1 MLFAVVYRMNPDYLM
16 LLFTDELGKKM
27 LVGGVVMQL
36 LGAWSFAKLSTS
48 GSSRTQL
55 AFSRVASTT
64 LRGFPTM
71 DLLLAKALISTDLM
85 TKLAIFGAVAC
96 GVWWLLGDSAPKA
109 SPAPSA
115 GSTSSANRIP
125 ARATAGWRKRSDGM
139 TKLLEKAT
147 PAFSKPLQPKT
158 EAEVGKLRLKLGYA
172 GFRGET
178 AASIFLG
185 LKLIC
190 LFGGFFVGGGMLVFQ
205 PRLSTTK
212 SMMYTVGSAGV
223 AFYLPEVVLW
233 FLTKSRQDNIFFGLP
248 DALDLM
254 VVCVEAGLGLDQ
266 AMRKVSEEMKK
277 TYVVIAEEFGLCNL
291 QLQMGR
297 SRNEVLHELGAR
309 TGVDDLKALAA
320 ILIQADKFGS
330 SVAQALRVQ
339 SDSMRVRRRQ
349 LAEEKAAK
357 TAVKLIFPLVIFIFP
372 AIFIVLVGPAAITM
386 INEMFPAMA
395 KK

>member
-1 MLFAVVYRMNPDYLM
+1 MN
-16 LLFTDELGKKM
+16 TI
-27 LVGGVVMQL
+27 
-36 LGAWSFAKLSTS
+36 
-48 GSSRTQL
+48 L
-55 AFSRVASTT
+55 AAS
-64 LRGFPTM
+64 LISA
-71 DLLLAKALISTDLM
+71 DLLTQ
-85 TKLAIFGAVAC
+85 LAIFGAVAI
-96 GVWWLLGDSAPKA
+96 GVWWLLELLATGKPRAERRLEEFREPNSRRSDARTAKRSNGMTRLLQKA
-109 SPAPSA
+109 SP
-115 GSTSSANRIP
+115 G
-125 ARATAGWRKRSDGM
+125 
-139 TKLLEKAT
+139 
-147 PAFSKPLQPKT
+147 FSRPLQPKT
-158 EAEVGKLRLKLGYA
+158 EEEVGKLRLKLGYA
-172 GFRGET
+172 GFRSET

-185 LKLIC
+185 FKLIG
-190 LFGGFFVGGGMLVFQ
+190 LVVGFIIGGGLLLWSKGWTME
-205 PRLSTTK
+205 TG
-212 SMMYTVGSAGV
+212 MYTVGSAGV
-223 AFYLPEVVLW
+223 AFYVPDMVLW
-233 FLTKSRQDNIFFGLP
+233 FLKKTRQDNIFFGLP

-266 AMRKVSEEMKK
+266 AMRKVSDEMKK

-297 SRNEVLHELGAR
+297 SRNEVLHELGSR

-386 INEMFPAMA
+386 INEMLPAM
-395 KK
+395 KVQK

>member
-1 MLFAVVYRMNPDYLM
+1 M
-16 LLFTDELGKKM
+16 T
-27 LVGGVVMQL
+27 
-36 LGAWSFAKLSTS
+36 TI
-48 GSSRTQL
+48 L
-55 AFSRVASTT
+55 AAS
-64 LRGFPTM
+64 
-71 DLLLAKALISTDLM
+71 LISTDLL

-96 GVWWLLGDSAPKA
+96 GAWWLLEILATGKPRAERRLEEFREP
-109 SPAPSA
+109 
-115 GSTSSANRIP
+115 N
-125 ARATAGWRKRSDGM
+125 ARRTDARTTKRSDGM
-139 TKLLEKAT
+139 TRLLQKAT
-147 PAFSKPLQPKT
+147 PGFSKPLQPKT
-158 EAEVGKLRLKLGYA
+158 EEEVGKLRLKLGYA

-178 AASIFLG
+178 ATSIFLG
-185 LKLIC
+185 LKLIG
-190 LFGGFFVGGGMLVFQ
+190 LVVGFIIGGGLLLWRKGWTME
-205 PRLSTTK
+205 TG
-212 SMMYTVGSAGV
+212 MYTVGSAGLT
-223 AFYLPEVVLW
+223 FYLPDMVLW
-233 FLTKSRQDNIFFGLP
+233 FLKKNRQDNIFFGLP

-266 AMRKVSEEMKK
+266 AMRKVSDEMKK

-309 TGVDDLKALAA
+309 TGVDDLKALSA

-339 SDSMRVRRRQ
+339 SDSMRTRRRQ

-386 INEMFPAMA
+386 VNEMFPAMRVH
-395 KK
+395 K